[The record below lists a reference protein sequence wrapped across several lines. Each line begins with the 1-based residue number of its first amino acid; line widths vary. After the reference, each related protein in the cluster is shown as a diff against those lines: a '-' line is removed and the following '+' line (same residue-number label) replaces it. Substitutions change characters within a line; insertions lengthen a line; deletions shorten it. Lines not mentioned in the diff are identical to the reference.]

1 MRTKPGS
8 KIILIILAGISTLS
22 MISCKKDPEL
32 PEIDPIFQEKKRPPY
47 NEVVLSKIKSRENDP
62 DYQEVNPNFANEYQD
77 AQREYERKS
86 LNQSVVNQVN
96 TSTQPSANDII
107 QTQTPQKQY
116 EPLTVQKIRDDSS
129 ALTNPAPV
137 QTLPAQPKQIEITPS
152 QVQSAGQ
159 STGEVFEI
167 QAGSFKSEEGA
178 KQVVQKMQKAGFN
191 VRIDKIN
198 DTNSVRITGSQPFTT
213 RSEASKFL
221 QEVIDKT
228 QHYDI
233 MVVRK

>member
-1 MRTKPGS
+1 MRTKLGS
-8 KIILIILAGISTLS
+8 KIILITLAGISSLS
-22 MISCKKDPEL
+22 TISCKKDPEL

-77 AQREYERKS
+77 AQREYERKG
-86 LNQSVVNQVN
+86 LNQSAVNQVN
-96 TSTQPSANDII
+96 TSTQPSTSDII
-107 QTQTPQKQY
+107 QTQSSPKQY

-129 ALTNPAPV
+129 ALTNPSPTV
-137 QTLPAQPKQIEITPS
+137 QPPKQIEITPS
-152 QVQSAGQ
+152 QVQPTGN

-198 DTNSVRITGSQPFTT
+198 EANSVRITGSQPFTT

-221 QEVIDKT
+221 QQVIDKT

-233 MVVRK
+233 MIVRK

>member
-1 MRTKPGS
+1 MRRNLGS
-8 KIILIILAGISTLS
+8 KIILITLAGISSLS
-22 MISCKKDPEL
+22 IVSCKKDPEI

-62 DYQEVNPNFANEYQD
+62 EYQELNPNFANEYQD
-77 AQREYERKS
+77 SQREYERRR
-86 LNQSVVNQVN
+86 LNQSALNKVN
-96 TSTQPSANDII
+96 TSEQLSTSDII
-107 QTQTPQKQY
+107 QTQAAQKQY

-129 ALTNPAPV
+129 AITTPEP
-137 QTLPAQPKQIEITPS
+137 TPQPKQIEIAPS
-152 QVQSAGQ
+152 QVQSA
-159 STGEVFEI
+159 SEVFEI
-167 QAGSFKSEEGA
+167 QAGSFKNEEGA
-178 KQVVQKMQKAGFN
+178 NQVVQKMQKAGFN

-198 DTNSVRITGSQPFTT
+198 DASSVRITGAQPFTT

-233 MVVRK
+233 MIVRK

>member
-1 MRTKPGS
+1 MRTKLGS
-8 KIILIILAGISTLS
+8 KIILITLAGISTLS

-77 AQREYERKS
+77 AQREYERKG
-86 LNQSVVNQVN
+86 LNQSAVNQVN
-96 TSTQPSANDII
+96 TSTQPSTSDII
-107 QTQTPQKQY
+107 QTQASSKQY

-129 ALTNPAPV
+129 ALTNPAPTV
-137 QTLPAQPKQIEITPS
+137 QQPKQIEITPS
-152 QVQSAGQ
+152 QVQPTGQ

-198 DTNSVRITGSQPFTT
+198 EANSVRITGSQPFTT

-233 MVVRK
+233 MIVRK

>member
-96 TSTQPSANDII
+96 
-107 QTQTPQKQY
+107 
-116 EPLTVQKIRDDSS
+116 KIGR
-129 ALTNPAPV
+129 AHV
-137 QTLPAQPKQIEITPS
+137 
-152 QVQSAGQ
+152 
-159 STGEVFEI
+159 
-167 QAGSFKSEEGA
+167 
-178 KQVVQKMQKAGFN
+178 
-191 VRIDKIN
+191 
-198 DTNSVRITGSQPFTT
+198 
-213 RSEASKFL
+213 
-221 QEVIDKT
+221 
-228 QHYDI
+228 
-233 MVVRK
+233 

>member
-1 MRTKPGS
+1 MRTKLGS
-8 KIILIILAGISTLS
+8 KIILITLAGISSLS

-32 PEIDPIFQEKKRPPY
+32 PEVDPIFQEKKRPPY

-86 LNQSVVNQVN
+86 LNQSAVNQVN
-96 TSTQPSANDII
+96 TSTQPSTSDII
-107 QTQTPQKQY
+107 QTQASPKQY

-129 ALTNPAPV
+129 VLTNPAPTV
-137 QTLPAQPKQIEITPS
+137 QQPKQIEITPS
-152 QVQSAGQ
+152 QVQPMGQ
-159 STGEVFEI
+159 PTGEVFEI

-198 DTNSVRITGSQPFTT
+198 EANSVRITGAQPFTT
-213 RSEASKFL
+213 RAEASKFL
-221 QEVIDKT
+221 QEIIDKT

-233 MVVRK
+233 MIVRK